1 MTDEVV
7 VFKDN
12 DEGYLAWSRAHPD
25 GFVVN
30 ALRGTLGD
38 PVLHRADC
46 WSITTRTGERE
57 LWTHD
62 YVKLCAE
69 ATGPLVMWGYQT
81 HGTGVRECQ
90 QCDPSGERARTPP
103 LPRGKTKTIPAT
115 PQVVETWLAR
125 LRGHHEVDARVASMI
140 LAWCSDLGM
149 VAAFTGPEG
158 KPTAETFVPL
168 IALSGANVA
177 PFGVKAGD
185 LRVFLGGDGL
195 RTVHPFT
202 TQVAYDEMVE
212 RVLTISGM
220 RPTPKSRYPNI
231 SLVELEDGATWS
243 RFTEIFGRIIDE
255 VRAAN

>member
-1 MTDEVV
+1 MTDDVV
-7 VFKDN
+7 VFQDD

-30 ALRGTLGD
+30 ALRGSLGD

-46 WSITTRTGERE
+46 WSIATRTGERGR
-57 LWTHD
+57 WTHD

-69 ATGPLVMWGYQT
+69 ETGPLVMWGYQT

-90 QCDPSGERARTPP
+90 QCGPSGERPRAAPQA
-103 LPRGKTKTIPAT
+103 RGKTKTLVAT
-115 PQVVETWLAR
+115 PQVVEAWLVR
-125 LRGHHEVDARVASMI
+125 LRGHDQVDAQVAKAI
-140 LAWCSDLGM
+140 LAWCTDQDL

-168 IALSGANVA
+168 IALPGSNVA

-185 LRVFLGGDGL
+185 RRVFLGGDGL
-195 RTVHPFT
+195 RTVRPFT

-212 RVLTISGM
+212 RVLTIPGM

-231 SLVELEDGATWS
+231 SLVELEDEATWS
-243 RFTEIFGRIIDE
+243 RFTEIFSRIIDE